1 MERSETHTKRLET
14 SKATSHSDSN
24 ESIRVPHKKRV
35 STGVIHHCKYQGKN
49 APKHHGIQRCDA
61 LCKNAGMLDQ
71 NFMAHSSGNKI
82 GKRYDQQSIK
92 DEMRV
97 ALGNRSDAVKQ
108 YKILNTNGRSI

>member
-1 MERSETHTKRLET
+1 M
-14 SKATSHSDSN
+14 
-24 ESIRVPHKKRV
+24 P
-35 STGVIHHCKYQGKN
+35 
-49 APKHHGIQRCDA
+49 
-61 LCKNAGMLDQ
+61 DQ
-71 NFMAHSSGNKI
+71 NFMAHSSGKKI